1 MADIAVVVS
10 AINTVVVVA
19 VVNMVRQYGDN
30 DDTVH
35 RYGDNDDTVRRYGNK
50 SMQCR
55 ALDAVLWSM

>member
-35 RYGDNDDTVRRYGNK
+35 RYGNK